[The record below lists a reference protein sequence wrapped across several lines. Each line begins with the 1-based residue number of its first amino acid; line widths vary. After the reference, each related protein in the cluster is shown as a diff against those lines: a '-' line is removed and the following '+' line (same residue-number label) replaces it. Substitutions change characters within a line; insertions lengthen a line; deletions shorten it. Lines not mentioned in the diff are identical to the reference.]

1 MIWHAAG
8 PNLADLVYRREHLTE
23 PIHTL
28 EILLEPNVRN
38 FWTVRARFTVDGK
51 TKVTEW
57 SKRSVSASLLF
68 KIFSKGV
75 LKTFTFEPFKGYPQ
89 SSPESIEYKASAH
102 VGLWT
107 HRKRVLLHRLS
118 GAEHHDP
125 V

>member
-28 EILLEPNVRN
+28 EILLEPNVRY

-68 KIFSKGV
+68 KIFSLGV
-75 LKTFTFEPFKGYPQ
+75 ASLGGHPADSTSGFYQFRT
-89 SSPESIEYKASAH
+89 SPSQ
-102 VGLWT
+102 
-107 HRKRVLLHRLS
+107 RQ
-118 GAEHHDP
+118 
-125 V
+125 